1 MAFRIRTATAEDAPE
16 IARQRI
22 GMFADM
28 GFGTAASREAIFP
41 STVEFVI
48 HALHQGYYRGWVAE
62 TDRGEIVAGGGV
74 LLALWPPSAIDGKTQ
89 RPYIINMYTHPAF
102 RRQGLAHQILNQ
114 ILEFLR
120 AEGFSIARLNAS
132 DAGRS
137 VYESLGFQLSNE
149 MILPLDSA
157 S

>member
-1 MAFRIRTATAEDAPE
+1 MVPRIRPATAEDALE
-16 IARQRI
+16 ISRQRVC
-22 GMFADM
+22 MFADM

-41 STVEFVI
+41 STVEFI
-48 HALHQGYYRGWVAE
+48 KSALQQGFYRGWVAE
-62 TDRGEIVAGGGV
+62 TDDGEIVAGGGV

-89 RPYIINMYTHPAF
+89 RPYIINMYTHPAY
-102 RRQGLAHQILNQ
+102 RRQGLAHQIMNH

-132 DAGRS
+132 EDGQS
-137 VYESLGFQLSNE
+137 VYESLGFHLSNE
-149 MILPLDSA
+149 MVLPLDSV